1 MAGSKNSTKPSNGGG
16 GGGNK
21 TGGKGK
27 GKEGKKDA
35 GDEGAKEG
43 SGGKLKPATA
53 INSRHILVS
62 FLSFPPFPLPLLLH
76 FSVCVWENF
85 REKKDQKED
94 REESLPPFPSP
105 LKKKIDRGYM
115 IITREEPRKWI

>member
-1 MAGSKNSTKPSNGGG
+1 MAGSKNSTKTSNGS
-16 GGGNK
+16 NK

-35 GDEGAKEG
+35 GGEGGSEGAKEG

-62 FLSFPPFPLPLLLH
+62 FLSFFP
-76 FSVCVWENF
+76 
-85 REKKDQKED
+85 KKED
-94 REESLPPFPSP
+94 EEETLAP
-105 LKKKIDRGYM
+105 KKKDRGYM
-115 IITREEPRKWI
+115 ITREEPWK